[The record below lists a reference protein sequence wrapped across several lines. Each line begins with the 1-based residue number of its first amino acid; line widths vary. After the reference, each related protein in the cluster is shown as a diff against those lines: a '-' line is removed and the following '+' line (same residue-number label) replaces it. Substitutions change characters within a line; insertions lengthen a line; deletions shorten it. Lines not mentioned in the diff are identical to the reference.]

1 MKQFHKALI
10 TPLLLLAL
18 VIVTSSC
25 GESPDEKISKGH
37 RDAIKSQCKN
47 KSDPKLCSREVRKSF
62 IDNGHKYVTFFDLE
76 KDQVREIKLN
86 CSTEKKYGL
95 VKYNNCLY
103 NIILC

>member
-47 KSDPKLCSREVRKSF
+47 KSDPTSF
-62 IDNGHKYVTFFDLE
+62 KEAINFANKIRV
-76 KDQVREIKLN
+76 N
-86 CSTEKKYGL
+86 
-95 VKYNNCLY
+95 
-103 NIILC
+103 